1 MAIAAQGPRAADEL
15 LPRETT
21 VFDELR
27 VRPYFD
33 VRTYSKMLIESP
45 VIEYGTSGQ
54 PVAPDRR
61 EWLHG
66 IVEAAFRDELAKSAH
81 FRPATS
87 PADDVLLVRIHL
99 TDVVS
104 YGGAADPN
112 LALADVGEATLVLEL
127 YDSMSKTI
135 TVRATA
141 RVKAE
146 RSPDDARAATMQT
159 DQIVERAAR
168 DWAQRIRERLDA
180 IASVELNP
188 QEAPSPAR

>member
-1 MAIAAQGPRAADEL
+1 VIGADASGADGEL
-15 LPRETT
+15 LPRATV

-33 VRTYSKMLIESP
+33 VRTYSRMLIESP
-45 VIEYGTSGQ
+45 VIEYGASGQ

-61 EWLHG
+61 AWLHG
-66 IVEAAFRDELAKSAH
+66 IVEAAFRDELAKSAY
-81 FRPATS
+81 FRSATS
-87 PADDVLLVRIHL
+87 PADDVLLVRIKL

-104 YGGAADPN
+104 YAGAANLN

-146 RSPDDARAATMQT
+146 GPRDDAHAATMAT

-168 DWAQRIRERLDA
+168 DWARRIRERLDT

-188 QEAPSPAR
+188 QEAPAPTR